1 MANVNNYS
9 IDLNQPYNLKE
20 TLYSGQAF
28 RWEPINTKDS
38 NKVWH
43 QGIINNRRIR
53 IHQSKNKIHL
63 WASEN
68 YSKSQINDV
77 ISYLRLNDDMKKI
90 YSEISNDKYISSAI
104 ETYSG
109 LHLLNQNPWETLI
122 TFICSSNNNIPR
134 IRQLVNAMSV
144 NFGQK
149 VQDEFGTFHLFPSAA
164 ELHFA
169 GEQSLREIGLGF
181 RAKYVSAAAELDVS
195 NMININDL
203 VDKNYQESLEQLTN
217 IPGVGDKVANCIL
230 LFSLNKLE
238 AFPVDVWIKRVLRE
252 IYIGDSLSIPDT
264 KIRNWAQ
271 EKFGQYS
278 GYANQ
283 YLFHNRR
290 LFDKSI
296 K

>member
-1 MANVNNYS
+1 
-9 IDLNQPYNLKE
+9 
-20 TLYSGQAF
+20 
-28 RWEPINTKDS
+28 
-38 NKVWH
+38 
-43 QGIINNRRIR
+43 
-53 IHQSKNKIHL
+53 
-63 WASEN
+63 
-68 YSKSQINDV
+68 
-77 ISYLRLNDDMKKI
+77 
-90 YSEISNDKYISSAI
+90 
-104 ETYSG
+104 
-109 LHLLNQNPWETLI
+109 
-122 TFICSSNNNIPR
+122 
-134 IRQLVNAMSV
+134 
-144 NFGQK
+144 
-149 VQDEFGTFHLFPSAA
+149 
-164 ELHFA
+164 
-169 GEQSLREIGLGF
+169 
-181 RAKYVSAAAELDVS
+181 
-195 NMININDL
+195 MININDL